1 MRRVAVYGAAFNPPG
16 THQRAIAAAVAARV
30 DELVIVPCG
39 PRPDSKTLSDTP
51 PIHRA
56 AMADLTFSGLPK
68 TSVDLFDLDLPEY
81 TRTADLE
88 ARYAR
93 PGTAVTHVMVAETLE
108 RLRTNWDDGPQ
119 LWNSL
124 HFSVVHRPGEIPAH
138 LPPACELI
146 AIDYQ
151 DRAANIRA
159 AVVNDETFGDD
170 LLAPAVRS
178 YLERHGLY
186 RPAGASARP
195 MLSLASPRIELHP
208 DPKNPESVELAH
220 ALAGR
225 AGANPD
231 LIVPIGGDGTML
243 RAIREN
249 WRRRIPFLGL
259 NTGHVGF
266 LLNDPGVDGIWNQPL
281 RVHLLPML
289 RVRMDRLDGS
299 VKEGLAFNDAWV
311 ERASGQSAWLK
322 VTVDGEVRVKQVVG
336 DGLLVSTAAG
346 STCYA
351 RAMGAAP
358 VPFTSPVLILVGS
371 NLLRP
376 TGWRPT
382 VLPLSAHIDVESL
395 DPVKRPLTGFID
407 GAETR
412 DVRRMSVRISNIA
425 AAELA
430 FAPGHDL
437 ASKLYRI
444 QFPSD

>member
-30 DELVIVPCG
+30 DELFIVPCG

-56 AMADLTFSGLPK
+56 SMADLTFSSLPK
-68 TSVDLFDLDLPEY
+68 TVVDLFDLDLPEY
-81 TRTADLE
+81 TRTGDLQT
-88 ARYAR
+88 RYSR
-93 PGTAVTHVMVAETLE
+93 PSTMVTHVLVAETLE
-108 RLRTNWDDGPQ
+108 RLRTQWDDGPA

-124 HFSVVHRPGEIPAH
+124 HFTVVHRPGEIPEH
-138 LPPACELI
+138 LPPACDLL
-146 AIDYQ
+146 ALDYQ
-151 DRAANIRA
+151 DRAALIRA
-159 AVVNDETFGDD
+159 AAVNDEPFGDD
-170 LLAPAVRS
+170 LLAPAVQS

-195 MLSLASPRIELHP
+195 TLAIASPKLELHP
-208 DPKNPESVELAH
+208 DPRNPESV
-220 ALAGR
+220 ALAASLANR

-243 RAIREN
+243 RAIREH

-266 LLNDPGVDGIWNQPL
+266 LLNDPGVDDIWSRSL

-289 RVRMDRLDGS
+289 KVRMERLDGS

-311 ERASGQSAWLK
+311 ERATGQSAWLK
-322 VTVDGEVRVKQVVG
+322 LTVDGELRVREVVG

-395 DPVKRPLTGFID
+395 DPAKRPLTGFID

-412 DVRRMSVRISNIA
+412 DVRRMSVQLSNIA

-437 ASKLYRI
+437 ASKLYKI
-444 QFPSD
+444 QFPSE